1 MAEKRNRQKKQKKK
15 VVVIARGKYRGRKKM
30 LTQRGIVIYLTKP
43 SKPITVHKPNI
54 SERES
59 EERESSFTIR

>member
-43 SKPITVHKPNI
+43 SKPITVNKPNI
-54 SERES
+54 SERE
-59 EERESSFTIR
+59 